1 VNYYYVLHKNI
12 PVTRVLSAAGIQ
24 SAEKLEDAD
33 IEKLSKEDHVN
44 VLYSSKLTPEAIALE
59 IAVSRFPC
67 SVGLRDANTV
77 LKAES
82 EYVFNG
88 VTYQTDAESRINI
101 VSKALQ
107 LQLDDTLDVVY
118 WKAKDNTVNE
128 FTRDEFIVFAKE
140 VAVYYESLVLKTY
153 NSAST

>member
-1 VNYYYVLHKNI
+1 VNYYYVLHKSI

-33 IEKLSKEDHVN
+33 IEKLSKEDHVS

-67 SVGLRDANTV
+67 SVGLRDVNTV

-82 EYVFNG
+82 EYMFNG
-88 VTYQTDAESRINI
+88 VAYQIDAESRISI
-101 VSKALQ
+101 VSKALS
-107 LQLDDTLDVVY
+107 LTLDTTRSTVS
-118 WKAKDNTVNE
+118 WKATDNSVVE
-128 FTRDEFIVFAKE
+128 FTRDEFITFALE
-140 VAVYYESLVLKTY
+140 VESYYESLVLG
-153 NSAST
+153 S